1 MIDLLIVTAFI
12 IYSLSSGFI
21 AKSKAS
27 QSLEEYFLAGRS
39 VKGWKAGFSMAATQ
53 YAADTPLLVMGLIAT
68 GGIFMLWRLW
78 IYGIAFLLLGIVLG
92 KSWRR
97 AMVLTDAE
105 FTEIRYSGDGVLFLR
120 GLKAF
125 FYGTLINCTVMAMVL
140 IAATRISEV
149 FLPWNEWIPAEFY
162 NQLVLFVKSIG
173 VPIASTD
180 PNMGIWA
187 GTTNNIISIFVIV
200 AFTALYSTTGGLRS
214 VIATDVAQFI
224 IAMVATAA
232 YAFVIVD
239 EAGGLGNIID
249 QLYLLYGQTKA
260 DEMLSFGP
268 PNLEGIIPFIVI
280 VGLQWFFQLNSD
292 GTGYLAQRT
301 MACKTDRDAKVAS
314 IFFTIAQVLV
324 RSLLWLPIGI
334 ALLILYPFELNQ
346 VGSDTFI
353 ANREILFVTGIK
365 DYLPP
370 GLKGLMITGL
380 LAALASTIDTHIS
393 WGAGYWSND
402 IYKRIINE
410 HYLKR
415 NPSRKELVLVA
426 RLSSILIVLIALFI
440 MTKLDSIQTAWQVSL
455 LFGAGVGSVL
465 ILRWLWERVNIYSEI
480 ASIAASFVFAPLI
493 LIYVQDEWLRL
504 LLMAVYSTT
513 VVVAITLLTP
523 MTRGDVLQNFYKKV
537 SPSGYWK
544 ITASQLGEDGNKPVK
559 HFWNQ
564 ALTVLTTA
572 ATIFL
577 LLIGFGKLM
586 LPMESQPL
594 WIPVGSIAIGLVL
607 IPFWWKKA
615 TGKTS

>member
-268 PNLEGIIPFIVI
+268 PNLEG
-280 VGLQWFFQLNSD
+280 S
-292 GTGYLAQRT
+292 Y
-301 MACKTDRDAKVAS
+301 
-314 IFFTIAQVLV
+314 
-324 RSLLWLPIGI
+324 
-334 ALLILYPFELNQ
+334 
-346 VGSDTFI
+346 
-353 ANREILFVTGIK
+353 
-365 DYLPP
+365 
-370 GLKGLMITGL
+370 
-380 LAALASTIDTHIS
+380 
-393 WGAGYWSND
+393 
-402 IYKRIINE
+402 
-410 HYLKR
+410 
-415 NPSRKELVLVA
+415 
-426 RLSSILIVLIALFI
+426 RLS
-440 MTKLDSIQTAWQVSL
+440 
-455 LFGAGVGSVL
+455 
-465 ILRWLWERVNIYSEI
+465 
-480 ASIAASFVFAPLI
+480 
-493 LIYVQDEWLRL
+493 
-504 LLMAVYSTT
+504 
-513 VVVAITLLTP
+513 
-523 MTRGDVLQNFYKKV
+523 
-537 SPSGYWK
+537 
-544 ITASQLGEDGNKPVK
+544 
-559 HFWNQ
+559 
-564 ALTVLTTA
+564 
-572 ATIFL
+572 
-577 LLIGFGKLM
+577 
-586 LPMESQPL
+586 
-594 WIPVGSIAIGLVL
+594 
-607 IPFWWKKA
+607 
-615 TGKTS
+615 

>member
-544 ITASQLGEDGNKPVK
+544 ITASQLGEDGHKPVK

-577 LLIGFGKLM
+577 LLIGFGKLI

>member
-544 ITASQLGEDGNKPVK
+544 ITASQLGEDGHKPVK